1 MIILSCLSKMNLRTS
16 AALFFTSVLIFSILY
31 YFATLQA
38 DDLGLRGSGK
48 LETVANCVYES
59 VMVSSFGSPKSPP
72 ASTTGAI
79 MIVMNRMVTLA
90 LVFMVVFV
98 NIRQTNVSMS

>member
-1 MIILSCLSKMNLRTS
+1 MDLRTS
-16 AALFFTSVLIFSILY
+16 AALFFTSVLVFSVLY
-31 YFATLQA
+31 YFVTLQA

-72 ASTTGAI
+72 TSTTAAI
-79 MIVMNRMVTLA
+79 MIVMNRMVILS

-98 NIRQTNVSMS
+98 SIRQTNVSTS